1 MRRTFLIVVLALGTV
16 LGYASGFAHL
26 RGHRHG
32 GWHGGH
38 GRTCCD
44 HQQPPRGSPPPA
56 AP

>member
-16 LGYASGFAHL
+16 LGFASGFAHL

-32 GWHGGH
+32 NWHGGH
-38 GRTCCD
+38 GRTWCD
-44 HQQPPRGSPPPA
+44 RDQPPRGSPPPA

>member
-26 RGHRHG
+26 HGHR
-32 GWHGGH
+32 HGGH
-38 GRTCCD
+38 GRTWCD
-44 HQQPPRGSPPPA
+44 HEQRPRDSPKPE

>member
-26 RGHRHG
+26 HGHRHG

-38 GRTCCD
+38 ERTWCD
-44 HQQPPRGSPPPA
+44 HAERPRDSPKPE

>member
-32 GWHGGH
+32 NWHGGH
-38 GRTCCD
+38 GRTWCD
-44 HQQPPRGSPPPA
+44 HQQPPRDSPKPE

>member
-26 RGHRHG
+26 HGHRHG

-38 GRTCCD
+38 ARTWCD
-44 HQQPPRGSPPPA
+44 HEQRLRDSPKPE